1 MEIKLHN
8 GATLRIEREQ
18 DTESPRRDFDNLWTW
33 VSNNRTYFSSDKN
46 ANESVLDE
54 YFDFDGDEDDVMEIG
69 EIYLIVPIYA
79 YIHGGCTVSLNKFSD
94 LFDSGVGFVA
104 YVAKADLEKNGI
116 SEENAIEE
124 LRGEVEMYD
133 LWLNGNTF
141 WYELTDENGNFDD
154 SCGGFF
160 GIKSLVSSLRDYEL
174 IPKEDVAYLESLDD
188 YDID

>member
-18 DTESPRRDFDNLWTW
+18 YTESPRKDYDNLWTW
-33 VSNNRTYFSSDKN
+33 VTNNERYFSSDRN
-46 ANESVLDE
+46 ADESMLDK
-54 YFDFDGDEDDVMEIG
+54 YFDGDEDEVREI
-69 EIYLIVPIYA
+69 EENYLIVPIYA
-79 YIHGGCTVSLNKFSD
+79 YIHSGCTVSLNKF
-94 LFDSGVGFVA
+94 FDPFDRGVGFVA
-104 YVAKADLEKNGI
+104 YVAKADLEKNKI
-116 SEENAIEE
+116 SEEQATEE

-141 WYELTDENGNFDD
+141 WYELTDENGDLDD

-174 IPKEDVAYLESLDD
+174 IPKEDVAYLESLED